1 MKDAGAI
8 VCFSMIKD
16 LAHVAAV
23 YEMMEGHTTRHDFD
37 P

>member
-1 MKDAGAI
+1 
-8 VCFSMIKD
+8 MIKD